1 MGDGTRGFNRR
12 MKTTV
17 ANSLKRASARP
28 MALAAIAWLLLSG
41 SLNAADWPTFG
52 HDPQRSGWAFD
63 EAKLNPQSVAN
74 LELKW
79 KAQLKNEPRSLTA
92 LTAPVVAAD
101 IETAGGIKTL
111 VYVAGSSDHLFA
123 LDAKTGEIVWS
134 HDFETHVLPK
144 DAGMWLCPNNVNATP
159 TLDRAANII
168 YAIATDGRL
177 WGLDLGSGRV
187 KFGPAQFV
195 PPYSKNWS
203 LNLVE
208 GIIYTSLSQNC
219 GDAPSGIYT
228 MEIRHPLRPVVRSV
242 IFDRNGAGVWGRGG
256 PVIGR
261 NGRVYAAAGD
271 GDFDPAAGKFGSSMV
286 AASLG
291 DLKVMDYYAPENF
304 RDVTKYDLDMGASS
318 PVWFAWRDH
327 NLLATGGKEGVL
339 TLLDADS
346 LGARDHQTPL
356 FTARLA
362 NDEKSYEGKGVWGC
376 PSYWRDE
383 NGEAWVYAPI
393 MGPVSV
399 HAPSFPV
406 TYGPNPHGSVA
417 AFRVIIDSAS
427 GKPTLQPAWISADFN
442 VPDPAAIA
450 NGVVFALSTGENPQ
464 QTQGTRVIY
473 SGQKTLTDAERSAN
487 TRHGVLYALDA
498 RTGKVLY
505 QSGDAITGW
514 VHFSGLAVA
523 DGQVY
528 AVDHD
533 SHVYCFGL
541 K

>member
-1 MGDGTRGFNRR
+1 
-12 MKTTV
+12 MKTTF
-17 ANSLKRASARP
+17 ADSIERTSA
-28 MALAAIAWLLLSG
+28 AATTLGAIAWLLLSG
-41 SLNAADWPTFG
+41 SIHAADWPTFG

-63 EAKLNPQSVAN
+63 EGKVTPQSVAN

-79 KAQLKNEPRSLTA
+79 KVQLKNEPRSLTA

-101 IETAGGIKTL
+101 AETAGGVKTL

-123 LDAKTGEIVWS
+123 LDAKTGEIVWT

-159 TLDRAANII
+159 TLDRAANTI

-203 LNLVE
+203 LNLVD
-208 GIIYTSLSQNC
+208 GIVYTSISQNC
-219 GDAPSGIYT
+219 GDAPSGIYA
-228 MEIRHPLRPVVRSV
+228 MEVRRPLCPVVRSV
-242 IFDRNGAGVWGRGG
+242 IFDQHGAGVWGRGG

-261 NGRVYAAAGD
+261 NRRVYAATGD
-271 GDFDPAAGKFGSSMV
+271 GDFDPAAGKFGSSVV

-291 DLKVMDYYAPENF
+291 NLKVVDYYTPENF

-318 PVWFAWRDH
+318 PVWFAWQDH

-346 LGARDHQTPL
+346 LGSKDHQTPL
-356 FTARLA
+356 ATARLA
-362 NDEKSYEGKGVWGC
+362 NDEKTFEGKGVWGG
-376 PSYWRDE
+376 PSAWRDDS
-383 NGEAWVYAPI
+383 GQTWIYAPVQ
-393 MGPVSV
+393 GPLST
-399 HAPSFPV
+399 HAPGFPI
-406 TYGPNPHGSVA
+406 TNGANPNGSVA
-417 AFRVIIDSAS
+417 AFKIGIDSTS
-427 GKPTLQPAWISADFN
+427 GKPTLEPAWISGDFN
-442 VPDPAAIA
+442 LPEPVAIA
-450 NGVVFALSTGENPQ
+450 NGVVFALSTGENAQ
-464 QTQGTRVIY
+464 QTIGGKIIY
-473 SGQKTLTDAERSAN
+473 QSQKLLTDAERSAN
-487 TRHGVLYALDA
+487 TSHAVLYALDA

-505 QSGDAITGW
+505 QSGDAMTGW

-533 SHVYCFGL
+533 SHLYCFGL